1 MTTDVEN
8 LPADKGRRKPIRL
21 RAIVLRALRAVL
33 HWSDKRRSRQVLSE
47 LTDQRLRDIGLT
59 RSEARVEVNK
69 SWFWG

>member
-8 LPADKGRRKPIRL
+8 LSADKGRRKPIRL
-21 RAIVLRALRAVL
+21 RAIVLRALL

-47 LTDQRLRDIGLT
+47 LTDQQLRDIGLT